1 MAGTRRRFGW
11 GIVGVLWVLLSTGC
25 AISPDMASHRERSEA
40 LWVEQTA
47 GLPTPGSLS
56 RKPRLWVLAA
66 GLNDQSK
73 AFEGDVEGFTSA
85 IKRINPNAVVLAMNN
100 PHAGGELKRPFGTR
114 ENLQRA
120 LQTMGTHM
128 APGDTALVMLSTHG
142 YINILANT
150 AGQRDYPRI
159 TGEELN
165 AMLAP
170 LQAYPTGVIV
180 SACYSGSL
188 IPALKSPQR
197 WIMTAAAA
205 DRNSFGCN
213 FSSTRTFFVDAL
225 LQSLEKQPAS
235 VSAWHQMTEKTVRRM
250 ETAAGLTRP
259 SNPPL
264 WVGPQAQER
273 FAKQNLRAFLVPKG
287 AQTELLSATD

>member
-1 MAGTRRRFGW
+1 
-11 GIVGVLWVLLSTGC
+11 
-25 AISPDMASHRERSEA
+25 MASHRQRSEA
-40 LWVEQTA
+40 LWTEQIA
-47 GLPTPGSLS
+47 GLPSPDS
-56 RKPRLWVLAA
+56 RAAKPRLWVLAA

-85 IKRINPNAVVLAMNN
+85 IQRINPNAVVLAMNN
-100 PHAGGELKRPFGTR
+100 PHSGGELKRPFGTR

-128 APGDTALVMLSTHG
+128 APGDTALVLLSTHG
-142 YINILANT
+142 HINILANS

-213 FSSTRTFFVDAL
+213 FSSTRTFFVEAL
-225 LQSLEKQPAS
+225 LQSLDKKPSS
-235 VSAWHQMTEKTVRRM
+235 VSSWHQMTEKTVQHM
-250 ETAAGLTRP
+250 ETAAGFTRS
-259 SNPPL
+259 SNPQL
-264 WVGPQAQER
+264 WVGPQVQER

-287 AQTELLSATD
+287 AKTEQLSAAD